1 MVPPPN
7 PTPAKGNR
15 NASPAGDADQR
26 FRVLVE
32 TVKDYAIFMLD
43 LEGRIRTWNVGAEI
57 IKGYKAS
64 EIIGCSFEIFYPPED
79 RARGLPARL
88 LAEAAAAGRV
98 EHEGWRIRKDGR
110 RIWMDVVI
118 TALHDASGQVNGYA
132 KVSRDLTER
141 RNAEEQRRHR
151 DEELLRSEERF
162 RLLVDAVED
171 YAIFMLDPT
180 GRVATWNGGAERIH
194 GYKGIEIVGEHF
206 SRFRLE
212 EDVRAGRCEQ
222 ELEAAAGTGR
232 HEEEGWRL
240 RKDGTRFWASVVL
253 TAIRDASGQLLGFA
267 KVTRDLT
274 QRRRLE
280 QESMRRAAAEE
291 SVRLRDEFISIA
303 SHELKTPLTTLLI
316 ELRGMGD
323 RMAQLEER
331 TAKRF
336 ARAARNAD
344 RLAALIESLLDV
356 SRISAGK
363 LVLDP
368 EPLDL
373 CDVVAEAVDSVRG
386 AASKAH
392 CELVLNNRGPI
403 RGSWDRLRVEQVLT
417 NLLSNALKYGAGRS
431 IEVSTSRQGASA
443 LIEVADRGPGIPE
456 EDLQRIFGRFERA
469 APVRHYG
476 GLGLGLYV
484 SRTIVESQGGV
495 IGARNRRGGGARFTV
510 CLPLA
515 AQRQHLG
522 SQATTAR

>member
-1 MVPPPN
+1 
-7 PTPAKGNR
+7 
-15 NASPAGDADQR
+15 
-26 FRVLVE
+26 
-32 TVKDYAIFMLD
+32 
-43 LEGRIRTWNVGAEI
+43 
-57 IKGYKAS
+57 
-64 EIIGCSFEIFYPPED
+64 
-79 RARGLPARL
+79 
-88 LAEAAAAGRV
+88 
-98 EHEGWRIRKDGR
+98 
-110 RIWMDVVI
+110 
-118 TALHDASGQVNGYA
+118 
-132 KVSRDLTER
+132 
-141 RNAEEQRRHR
+141 
-151 DEELLRSEERF
+151 
-162 RLLVDAVED
+162 
-171 YAIFMLDPT
+171 
-180 GRVATWNGGAERIH
+180 
-194 GYKGIEIVGEHF
+194 
-206 SRFRLE
+206 
-212 EDVRAGRCEQ
+212 
-222 ELEAAAGTGR
+222 
-232 HEEEGWRL
+232 
-240 RKDGTRFWASVVL
+240 
-253 TAIRDASGQLLGFA
+253 
-267 KVTRDLT
+267 
-274 QRRRLE
+274 
-280 QESMRRAAAEE
+280 MRRAAAEE

-417 NLLSNALKYGAGRS
+417 NLLSNALKYGAGGP

-469 APVRHYG
+469 APLRHYG

-510 CLPLA
+510 CLPIA

-522 SQATTAR
+522 SHATTAR